1 VIRRRP
7 FFLKSEEFAMF
18 HMRLITTL
26 AFGLVLAGCA
36 GTPPGGT
43 KTASA
48 KHCARTT
55 GSMLCSNPDDMPL
68 GDSSSPAAQTQFQGK
83 RGN

>member
-1 VIRRRP
+1 MLR
-7 FFLKSEEFAMF
+7 L
-18 HMRLITTL
+18 RLITTL
-26 AFGLVLAGCA
+26 ACGLALAACA

-48 KHCARTT
+48 KHCERTT
-55 GSMLCSNPDDMPL
+55 GSMLCANPDDMPV
-68 GDSSSPAAQTQFQGK
+68 GDPGNTPGAQTQFQGK